1 MMKPRAIIYCSKH
14 GSTKQ
19 IAYLLQRKYGLPVIN
34 INHISG
40 YSFQNVPVI
49 FCGWIK
55 NMKIQGLTKANELFT
70 CVEIVAVGSK
80 EENEALR
87 LKLKYTNQIDKSIFT
102 YIQTKNDFKPTFR
115 EKIWISL
122 FQPSLLKCD
131 ERKELNMNHEY
142 TV

>member
-19 IAYLLQRKYGLPVIN
+19 IADVLQRKYGLPVIN
-34 INHISG
+34 IDHISG
-40 YSFQNVPVI
+40 YSFQSVPVI

-55 NMKIQGLTKANELFT
+55 NMKVQGLSRANELFT
-70 CVEIVAVGSK
+70 CVEIVAIGSS

-87 LKLKYTNQIDKSIFT
+87 LKLKYANKIDKSIFT
-102 YIQTKNDFKPTFR
+102 YIRSDKDFKPTLR

-122 FQPSLLKCD
+122 FQPSLLKCH
-131 ERKELNMNHEY
+131 ERKELNVKHEY